1 MFDNQPIDSLVKG
14 GVVFL
19 VFLTIVLIS
28 FFTLYPVVSAI
39 FGAFESADFANAED
53 EKDTYLPIIES
64 CCTAFFAI
72 LISLPATWF
81 IFWVFSREPDVTRY
95 RRY

>member
-1 MFDNQPIDSLVKG
+1 MFDNEPIQSLTKA

-19 VFLTIVLIS
+19 VFLTIVLIA
-28 FFTLYPVVSAI
+28 FFTLYPVVTSL
-39 FGAFESADFANAED
+39 FDAFESANFQNAED

-64 CCTAFFAI
+64 ACTAFFAI

-81 IFWVFSREPDVTRY
+81 IFWVFSREPDITQY